1 MTTGDPVF
9 RCGMAA
15 IIGRPNVG
23 KSTLVN
29 RLVGQKVSIVSR
41 RPQTTRH
48 RILGVQTNDRMQVI
62 YVDTPGLQ
70 KEETGTMNR
79 IMNRTAAASVAGV
92 DVAILVI
99 TARGWSAADE
109 RPLEVALAA
118 GCPLVLAVNKIDRL
132 PNKRDLL
139 PRIQAACTHA
149 SFSAVVPLSAATGAN
164 VDELVATVS
173 QYLPEQPAL
182 FPADQVSDRSDRF
195 RAAEFVREQI
205 FRMLGAE
212 LPYVSAVEILVFRKE
227 KKLLRIEAGIWVE
240 KQGHKGIVI
249 GKGGARLKE
258 IGSRARLEMEA
269 AFGSKVFLQLWVKV
283 REGWSQDVRALKSL
297 GYGE

>member
-1 MTTGDPVF
+1 
-9 RCGMAA
+9 MAA
-15 IIGRPNVG
+15 IVGRPNVG

-48 RILGVQTNDRMQVI
+48 RILGVHTDEHAQVI

-70 KEETGTMNR
+70 RDEVGPMNR
-79 IMNRTAAASVAGV
+79 ILNRTAAASVAGV

-99 TARGWSAADE
+99 TARGWSAGDD
-109 RPLEVALAA
+109 RPLEVARAA
-118 GCPLVLAVNKIDRL
+118 GCPLLLAVNKIDRL
-132 PNKRDLL
+132 QNKRDLL
-139 PRIQAACTHA
+139 PRIQAACERTEFA
-149 SFSAVVPLSAATGAN
+149 AVVPLSAATGAN
-164 VDELVATVS
+164 VDELAAAVS
-173 QYLPEQPAL
+173 RHLPVQPAL
-182 FPADQVSDRSDRF
+182 YPADQLSDRSDRF

-212 LPYVSAVEILVFRKE
+212 LPYVSAVEIVAFSKE
-227 KKLLRIEAGIWVE
+227 KKLLRIEAVIWVE

-249 GKGGARLKE
+249 GKGGERLKE
-258 IGSRARLEMEA
+258 IGRHARLEMEA

-283 REGWSQDVRALKSL
+283 REGWSQDARALKSL
-297 GYGE
+297 GYDE